1 MIVGAS
7 GQRHTACMKLFLPDA
22 RATNWLLI
30 IGFCSIGYALY
41 MRYLAIEQSA
51 VGLACQAGLNT
62 WLCFTRQVTIALFT
76 YSVFGWFA
84 LIVAALNLL
93 RPSLVL
99 FAVALA
105 AVCCGVVLYNAGLSS
120 LAAGLLV
127 LSLARRAP
135 ELD

>member
-1 MIVGAS
+1 
-7 GQRHTACMKLFLPDA
+7 MKLFLPSA

-30 IGFCSIGYALY
+30 VGFCSLGYALY
-41 MRYLAIEQSA
+41 MRYLAVEQST

-62 WLCFTRQVTIALFT
+62 WLCVTRQVTIALFT

-84 LIVAALNLL
+84 LIVAALNFL
-93 RPSLVL
+93 RPTLIL
-99 FAVALA
+99 FAMALA
-105 AVCCGVVLYNAGLSS
+105 AACCGVVLYNVGLSA

-135 ELD
+135 EPD

>member
-1 MIVGAS
+1 
-7 GQRHTACMKLFLPDA
+7 MKLFLPSA

-30 IGFCSIGYALY
+30 VGFASLGYALY
-41 MRYLAIEQSA
+41 LRYLAIEQST
-51 VGLACQAGLNT
+51 VGIACNAGLDT
-62 WLCFTRQVTIALFT
+62 WLCFSRRIAIALFT
-76 YSVFGWFA
+76 NSVFGIAA

-99 FAVALA
+99 FATALA
-105 AVCCGVVLYNAGLSS
+105 AACFGVVLYNIGLSS

-135 ELD
+135 EPD

>member
-1 MIVGAS
+1 
-7 GQRHTACMKLFLPDA
+7 MKLFLPDA
-22 RATNWLLI
+22 RATNWLLGV
-30 IGFCSIGYALY
+30 GFCSIGYALY
-41 MRYLAIEQSA
+41 MRYLAVEQSP

-62 WLCFTRQVTIALFT
+62 WLCVTRQITIVLFT

-93 RPSLVL
+93 RPSLIL

-105 AVCCGVVLYNAGLSS
+105 AACSGVVLYNVGLSS

-127 LSLARRAP
+127 VSLARRAP
-135 ELD
+135 EPE